1 MHCLKDQIEAAP
13 CAAYLSSQGLETAQ
27 LRSYKNWI
35 TCHLHIC
42 TRTRGWGLVRQRE
55 RNLTGLVQPGP
66 VHFKGKDDSCVVK
79 GALHSSFGLFW
90 KIKQAETD
98 PTPLQ
103 YRTTYP
109 YLNASI
115 NYRFNYQSQFTKI
128 EHFKFKTVS
137 PQDQGLLSN
146 NIKWIQ
152 LICLQLPFWKM
163 QVTSV
168 LYISPSFIHTWKK
181 HKKASPTQPQKNK
194 CIPTVFNHTKLCIY
208 YAIRKSFTDSWLTV
222 LPKQDI
228 VTNCKGI
235 AMRHLAR
242 QWKLKHMTLQ
252 MTLRDAL
259 MRKES
264 CTYNELEFL
273 MVLDL
278 KAHRTHHTE
287 KCKGKGLSQQQPP
300 LPQWK

>member
-1 MHCLKDQIEAAP
+1 MRSLPQLSIFGNCTVAQLKKLNNLPLAHLHKDQRLRTCSTERKKPDRTRSTWAGSFQRKRWFLCCQRCTAFFLWVVLKDQTGRKRPYPPTIQNR
-13 CAAYLSSQGLETAQ
+13 LS
-27 LRSYKNWI
+27 
-35 TCHLHIC
+35 
-42 TRTRGWGLVRQRE
+42 
-55 RNLTGLVQPGP
+55 
-66 VHFKGKDDSCVVK
+66 
-79 GALHSSFGLFW
+79 
-90 KIKQAETD
+90 
-98 PTPLQ
+98 
-103 YRTTYP
+103 
-109 YLNASI
+109 LNASI

-128 EHFKFKTVS
+128 EHFKFKNVS

-264 CTYNELEFL
+264 CTYNELRVPDGL
-273 MVLDL
+273 GYWKHTGHTTL
-278 KAHRTHHTE
+278 KNAKE
-287 KCKGKGLSQQQPP
+287 KAFPNSNPHPP
-300 LPQWK
+300 TMEVV